1 MTINPQK
8 ILQAAITAII
18 LSVMVAC
25 GSSGNTQSDVE
36 VQDSTEVSVS
46 FPDTLRVGTLY
57 SPASYFIYRETT
69 MGYDYDLVNRLAED
83 KKIAVD
89 WVIANNLGQA
99 VALLDSG
106 KIDLLAYEVPITAEY
121 LDHVVPCGVENITH
135 QVLVQPRSD
144 TVRITDVT
152 MLIGRDVYVE
162 KDSKYYARMLNLNNE
177 LGGGI
182 NIKTVERDT
191 LITEDLIAMVSDGE
205 IPLTVV
211 DSDIARINKT
221 YYPKLDIT
229 LNVSFP
235 QRSAWGVAPNKK
247 WLADSINKWADGES
261 PRQQRAKLLKRYY
274 ELSKRQG
281 GTSIYILDFKNG
293 RMSPFDHLFKRH
305 AQGTEWDW
313 RLLASVAYAETRYDS
328 TLVSWAGARGIM
340 QLMPATARAFGLTDE
355 NITNNDANIG
365 AAVKI
370 FKSLNKTFASKVK
383 NPQERIKFI
392 LAAYNSGPAHI
403 LDAISIAK
411 KTDKTPDVWDG
422 NVAEALLLKSNP
434 EFYNDPT
441 VCKYGY
447 FRGRQTYEYVRVVT
461 ACYEKAKKQIP

>member
-1 MTINPQK
+1 MTIHPKK
-8 ILQAAITAII
+8 ILQAAISAII

-25 GSSGNTQSDVE
+25 GSSGNNQSDVE
-36 VQDSTEVSVS
+36 AQDSTEVSVS

-281 GTSIYILDFKNG
+281 GTNIYILDFKNG

-313 RLLASVAYAETRYDS
+313 RLLSSVAYAETRYDS

-355 NITNNDANIG
+355 NITNNNANIG

-411 KTDKTPDVWDG
+411 KTGKTPDVWDG

-434 EFYNDPT
+434 EFYNDPA

-447 FRGRQTYEYVRVVT
+447 FRGRQTYEYVRQVT

>member
-1 MTINPQK
+1 
-8 ILQAAITAII
+8 
-18 LSVMVAC
+18 
-25 GSSGNTQSDVE
+25 
-36 VQDSTEVSVS
+36 
-46 FPDTLRVGTLY
+46 
-57 SPASYFIYRETT
+57 
-69 MGYDYDLVNRLAED
+69 MGE
-83 KKIAVD
+83 
-89 WVIANNLGQA
+89 
-99 VALLDSG
+99 
-106 KIDLLAYEVPITAEY
+106 
-121 LDHVVPCGVENITH
+121 
-135 QVLVQPRSD
+135 
-144 TVRITDVT
+144 
-152 MLIGRDVYVE
+152 
-162 KDSKYYARMLNLNNE
+162 
-177 LGGGI
+177 
-182 NIKTVERDT
+182 
-191 LITEDLIAMVSDGE
+191 
-205 IPLTVV
+205 
-211 DSDIARINKT
+211 
-221 YYPKLDIT
+221 
-229 LNVSFP
+229 
-235 QRSAWGVAPNKK
+235 APNKK